1 MFFFGGSFRFFHR
14 GLVSLIFLVL
24 YIHIFR
30 RIFYSLKNFTVWRR
44 GARLFLVLMLIS
56 FLGYVLPWGQISFW
70 GAAVITNF
78 FSVLPWV
85 GERVVFW
92 VWGGFIVGGGTLKL
106 FFILHFIFPFLCLV
120 IIVWHLVLLHIFG
133 SSRSGLGAMLS
144 VKTVFFRKFFLKDRL
159 ILVVVEIGTFYVAF
173 MFLVEEENFLE
184 VDIVS
189 SPLHIKPEWY
199 FLFFYSLLR
208 SLPSKVLGVVCMGRA
223 IIILIILISRYLNY
237 KISKIIRGRGWLLMF
252 NFFFLSNL
260 GGAPIT
266 MINEVLRQV
275 LGALYF
281 VLVAIFLLL

>member
-133 SSRSGLGAMLS
+133 SSRSGLGTMLS

-281 VLVAIFLLL
+281 VLVAIFLLF

>member
-1 MFFFGGSFRFFHR
+1 
-14 GLVSLIFLVL
+14 
-24 YIHIFR
+24 
-30 RIFYSLKNFTVWRR
+30 
-44 GARLFLVLMLIS
+44 MLIS

>member
-199 FLFFYSLLR
+199 FLFFLQLIAE
-208 SLPSKVLGVVCMGRA
+208 PS
-223 IIILIILISRYLNY
+223 
-237 KISKIIRGRGWLLMF
+237 F
-252 NFFFLSNL
+252 
-260 GGAPIT
+260 
-266 MINEVLRQV
+266 
-275 LGALYF
+275 
-281 VLVAIFLLL
+281 